1 VDLKFP
7 PMLFN
12 KLSESLPVRSA
23 GDSARFSV
31 SISVGQF
38 RPLPEVFGLPLPRSL
53 YDGKT
58 GQNYAVLWAG
68 IWGAQNREPLPSYR

>member
-7 PMLFN
+7 PMFFN
-12 KLSESLPVRSA
+12 KLRESLPVCSA

-38 RPLPEVFGLPLPRSL
+38 RPLPEEFGLPLLCFP

-68 IWGAQNREPLPSYR
+68 ICGA